1 MKCTLANNRFP
12 TFTRFVR
19 YHAPYT
25 GSLLLAMVFALVV
38 AVCDLGAIQ
47 ILADTINTLE
57 IVGGNPFDETVSIWY
72 FQREGLF
79 AFAGFEMLL
88 TDAGDALK
96 AFLWLLGGLLILV
109 FIKGFFVYGNDYVMA
124 RVGHKLSF
132 RLRNALYGRI
142 VSAPLGILR
151 EERTGDLMAR
161 MTDDVRVWQ
170 NLVAAMA
177 NIVRAVVLVAVFISV
192 MLVTSF
198 KLTLFVLL
206 ILPFLAYFI
215 TSIGVRIRGASVE
228 IQQQS
233 ANIYSQLKETLAGI
247 KIIKSF
253 TAEHTEIKRFQALNR
268 HQYNSAIRR
277 ARFAALLPP
286 TIEWLGALGVA
297 TVFGLGCWQVI
308 IGQLSTG
315 WFIGYVT
322 MVSWMFKPIKT
333 IGSVNSAL
341 QQCLVSAERIFYLLD
356 FGPERHQANRE
367 RRYNLYPKSTAARHH
382 GEPDRLTAKAGATD
396 GTQLRNIQGA
406 VTFQNVSFSYAFPL
420 TAHSENPHIRS
431 KPVID
436 NVTFGA
442 KPGEVVALVGP
453 SGSGKTTLLNLLLR
467 FYEVSSGR
475 ILIDGVPIAEVNLES
490 LRQNIALV
498 PQDTFLFDGTIL
510 ENIGYGCPNATDE
523 AIIAAAKKAN
533 AHEFIT
539 KTPQGYKT
547 PIGEAGMKLSGGE
560 QQRLSIARALLKDA
574 PILILDEATSSLD
587 TQSEALIQKSL
598 VNLMEGRT
606 SFIIAHR
613 LSTVVR
619 ADKILVIK
627 DGEILE
633 TGTHQ
638 TLLASG
644 GLYQKLCE
652 MQLN

>member
-1 MKCTLANNRFP
+1 MDKKTFTKNP
-12 TFTRFVR
+12 IFTRFVR

-25 GSLLLAMVFALVV
+25 GSLLLAMAFALVI
-38 AVCDLGAIQ
+38 AMCELGAVQ

-57 IVGGNPFDETVSIWY
+57 IVGGNPFDETVSIRY
-72 FQREGLF
+72 FQRERLF
-79 AFAGFEMLL
+79 AFEGFEILL
-88 TDAGDALK
+88 VDAGDALK

-132 RLRNALYGRI
+132 RLRNALYERM

-161 MTDDVRVWQ
+161 VTDDVRVWQ

-177 NIVRAVVLVAVFISV
+177 NIIRAVVLVSVFVSV
-192 MLVTSF
+192 MLITSF

-215 TSIGVRIRGASVE
+215 TSIGARIRGASIE

-253 TAEHTEIKRFQALNR
+253 TSEHAETKRFRAINWD
-268 HQYNSAIRR
+268 QYCSAIRR

-356 FGPERHQANRE
+356 FGPEMPQENDE
-367 RRYNLYPKSTAARHH
+367 RQYNLRPKSTEARHH
-382 GEPDRLTAKAGATD
+382 DNRDRGTLEEDTAGGIQLQNIH
-396 GTQLRNIQGA
+396 GT
-406 VTFQNVSFSYAFPL
+406 VTFQNVSFSYPQPL
-420 TAHSENPHIRS
+420 TTNSGNPHPRS

-436 NVTFGA
+436 NITFGA
-442 KPGEVVALVGP
+442 KSGEVVALVGP

-475 ILIDGVPIAEVNLES
+475 ILIDNVSISEVNLEV

-510 ENIGYGCPNATDE
+510 ENIGYGCPGATEE

-539 KTPQGYKT
+539 KTSQGYKT

-587 TQSEALIQKSL
+587 THSEALIQKSL

-633 TGTHQ
+633 TGTHE

-652 MQLN
+652 MQLS

>member
-1 MKCTLANNRFP
+1 MNKKL
-12 TFTRFVR
+12 FTKNPAFIRFVR

-25 GSLLLAMVFALVV
+25 GSLLLAMAFALIV
-38 AVCDLGAIQ
+38 AVCDLGTIQ

-57 IVGGNPFDETVSIWY
+57 IVGGNSFDEAVSIWY
-72 FQREGLF
+72 FQREGMF
-79 AFAGFEMLL
+79 AFEGFEMSL
-88 TDAGDALK
+88 TDASDAFK
-96 AFLWLLGGLLILV
+96 AFLWLLSGLLILV

-132 RLRNALYGRI
+132 RLRNALYERI

-161 MTDDVRVWQ
+161 ITDDVRVWQ
-170 NLVAAMA
+170 TLVAAMA
-177 NIVRAVVLVAVFISV
+177 NIVRAVVLVSVFIPV
-192 MLVTSF
+192 MLITSF
-198 KLTLFVLL
+198 KLTLSVLL

-215 TSIGVRIRGASVE
+215 TSIGARIRGASIE

-233 ANIYSQLKETLAGI
+233 ADIYSQLKETLFGI

-253 TAEHTEIKRFQALNR
+253 TSEQAEMERFRSINWN
-268 HQYNSAIRR
+268 QYCSAVRR

-286 TIEWLGALGVA
+286 MIEWLGALGVA

-308 IGQLSTG
+308 VGQLSTG

-333 IGSVNSAL
+333 IGNVNSAL
-341 QQCLVSAERIFYLLD
+341 QQGLVSAERIFYLLD
-356 FGPERHQANRE
+356 FGPEMHVENDKRQHTLHTEHQDAIGGIQLQNI
-367 RRYNLYPKSTAARHH
+367 H
-382 GEPDRLTAKAGATD
+382 GT
-396 GTQLRNIQGA
+396 
-406 VTFQNVSFSYAFPL
+406 VTFQNVSFSYAQPI
-420 TAHSENPHIRS
+420 TTNSDNRHTRS

-436 NVTFGA
+436 NVTFEA

-467 FYEVSSGR
+467 FYEVSSGK
-475 ILIDGVPIAEVNLES
+475 ILIDDISISEVNLES
-490 LRQNIALV
+490 LRQSIALV
-498 PQDTFLFDGTIL
+498 PQDTFLFDGTVL
-510 ENIGYGCPNATDE
+510 ENIGYGCPGATDE
-523 AIIAAAKKAN
+523 AIIAAAKRAN

-539 KTPQGYKT
+539 KTPQGYTT

-587 TQSEALIQKSL
+587 MQSEALIQESL

-633 TGTHQ
+633 TGTHE
-638 TLLASG
+638 TLLATG

-652 MQLN
+652 MQLS

>member
-1 MKCTLANNRFP
+1 MDKKTFRKHT

-19 YHAPYT
+19 YHAPYI
-25 GSLLLAMVFALVV
+25 GSLLLAMAFALVV

-57 IVGGNPFDETVSIWY
+57 IVGGNPFDETVSIRY

-79 AFAGFEMLL
+79 AFDGFEMSLI
-88 TDAGDALK
+88 DAGDALK

-132 RLRNALYGRI
+132 RLRNSLYERI
-142 VSAPLGILR
+142 VSAPIGILR

-161 MTDDVRVWQ
+161 ITDDVRVWQ

-177 NIVRAVVLVAVFISV
+177 NIVRAVVLVSVFVCV
-192 MLVTSF
+192 MLITSF

-215 TSIGVRIRGASVE
+215 TSIGTRIRGASVE

-233 ANIYSQLKETLAGI
+233 ANIYSHLKETLAGI

-253 TAEHTEIKRFQALNR
+253 TSEHAEAERFRAINWN
-268 HQYNSAIRR
+268 QYCSAIRR

-341 QQCLVSAERIFYLLD
+341 QQCLVSAKRIFYLLD
-356 FGPERHQANRE
+356 FGPETYEKNDE
-367 RRYNLYPKSTAARHH
+367 RQYNLRPKSEETA
-382 GEPDRLTAKAGATD
+382 GGI
-396 GTQLRNIQGA
+396 QLQNIQGT
-406 VTFQNVSFSYAFPL
+406 VTFQNVSFSYSQPL
-420 TAHSENPHIRS
+420 RINSDNRHIGL

-436 NVTFGA
+436 NVTFEA

-467 FYEVSSGR
+467 FYEVSSGK
-475 ILIDGVPIAEVNLES
+475 ILIDDVSISEVNLES
-490 LRQNIALV
+490 LRQSIALV
-498 PQDTFLFDGTIL
+498 PQDTFLFDGTIM
-510 ENIGYGCPNATDE
+510 ENIGYGGPGATDE
-523 AIIAAAKKAN
+523 AVIAAAKRAN

-539 KTPQGYKT
+539 KTPQGYMT

-574 PILILDEATSSLD
+574 PILVLDEATSSLD
-587 TQSEALIQKSL
+587 TQSEALIQESL

-619 ADKILVIK
+619 ADRILVIK

-633 TGTHQ
+633 TGTHE
-638 TLLASG
+638 TLLAKG

-652 MQLN
+652 MQLS

>member
-1 MKCTLANNRFP
+1 MDKKTFTKNA

-25 GSLLLAMVFALVV
+25 GSLLLAMAFALVV

-57 IVGGNPFDETVSIWY
+57 IVGGNPFDETVSIRY

-79 AFAGFEMLL
+79 AFDGFEMSLID
-88 TDAGDALK
+88 TRDALK

-132 RLRNALYGRI
+132 RLRNSLYECI
-142 VSAPLGILR
+142 VSAPIGILR

-161 MTDDVRVWQ
+161 ITDDVRVWQ
-170 NLVAAMA
+170 NLIAAMA
-177 NIVRAVVLVAVFISV
+177 NIVRAVVLVSVFVSV
-192 MLVTSF
+192 MLITSF

-215 TSIGVRIRGASVE
+215 TSIGTRIRGASVE

-233 ANIYSQLKETLAGI
+233 ADIYSQLKETLAGI

-253 TAEHTEIKRFQALNR
+253 TAEHAETERFRAINWN
-268 HQYNSAIRR
+268 QYCSAIRR

-341 QQCLVSAERIFYLLD
+341 QQCLVSAKRIFYLLD
-356 FGPERHQANRE
+356 FRPETYGENDE
-367 RRYNLYPKSTAARHH
+367 RQSNLRPKSEGTAGGVQLQNIH
-382 GEPDRLTAKAGATD
+382 GT
-396 GTQLRNIQGA
+396 
-406 VTFQNVSFSYAFPL
+406 VTFQNVSFSYSQPL
-420 TAHSENPHIRS
+420 ATNSDNQPIRL

-436 NVTFGA
+436 NVTFEA

-467 FYEVSSGR
+467 FYEVSSGK
-475 ILIDGVPIAEVNLES
+475 ILIDDVSIFEVNLES
-490 LRQNIALV
+490 LRQSIALV
-498 PQDTFLFDGTIL
+498 PQDTFLFDGTIM
-510 ENIGYGCPNATDE
+510 ENIGYGCPGATDE
-523 AIIAAAKKAN
+523 AVIAAAKRAN

-539 KTPQGYKT
+539 KTPQGYMT

-560 QQRLSIARALLKDA
+560 QQRISIARALLKDA
-574 PILILDEATSSLD
+574 PILVLDEATSSLD
-587 TQSEALIQKSL
+587 TQSEALIQESL

-633 TGTHQ
+633 TGTHE
-638 TLLASG
+638 TLLAKG

-652 MQLN
+652 MQLS

>member
-1 MKCTLANNRFP
+1 MDKKTFTENA

-19 YHAPYT
+19 YHAPYI
-25 GSLLLAMVFALVV
+25 GSLLLAMAFALVV

-79 AFAGFEMLL
+79 AFDGFEMSLI
-88 TDAGDALK
+88 DAGDALK

-132 RLRNALYGRI
+132 RLRNSLYERI
-142 VSAPLGILR
+142 VSAPIGILR

-161 MTDDVRVWQ
+161 ITDDVRVWQ

-177 NIVRAVVLVAVFISV
+177 NIVRAVVLVSVFISV
-192 MLVTSF
+192 MLITSF

-215 TSIGVRIRGASVE
+215 TSIGTRIRGASVE

-253 TAEHTEIKRFQALNR
+253 TSEQAETERFRAINWN
-268 HQYNSAIRR
+268 QYCSAIRR

-341 QQCLVSAERIFYLLD
+341 QQCLVSAKRIFYLLD
-356 FGPERHQANRE
+356 FGSERYAENDE
-367 RRYNLYPKSTAARHH
+367 RQSNLRMKSEDTASGIQLQNIH
-382 GEPDRLTAKAGATD
+382 GT
-396 GTQLRNIQGA
+396 
-406 VTFQNVSFSYAFPL
+406 VTFQNVSFSYSQPL
-420 TAHSENPHIRS
+420 TTNSDNQPTRL

-436 NVTFGA
+436 NVTFEA

-467 FYEVSSGR
+467 FYEVGSGE
-475 ILIDGVPIAEVNLES
+475 ILIDDVSISEVNLES
-490 LRQNIALV
+490 LRQSIALV
-498 PQDTFLFDGTIL
+498 PQDTFLFDGTIM
-510 ENIGYGCPNATDE
+510 ENIGYGCPGAADE
-523 AIIAAAKKAN
+523 AIIAAAKRAN

-539 KTPQGYKT
+539 KTPQGYMT

-574 PILILDEATSSLD
+574 PILVLDEATSSLD
-587 TQSEALIQKSL
+587 TQSEALIQESL

-619 ADKILVIK
+619 ADQILVIK
-627 DGEILE
+627 DGKILE
-633 TGTHQ
+633 TGTHEK
-638 TLLASG
+638 LLAKG

-652 MQLN
+652 MQLS

>member
-1 MKCTLANNRFP
+1 MDKKTFIKNP

-25 GSLLLAMVFALVV
+25 GSLLLAMAFALVI
-38 AVCDLGAIQ
+38 AVCELGAVQ

-57 IVGGNPFDETVSIWY
+57 IVGGNPFDETVSIRY
-72 FQREGLF
+72 FQREGLL
-79 AFAGFEMLL
+79 AFEGFEMLL
-88 TDAGDALK
+88 MDAGDALR

-132 RLRNALYGRI
+132 RLRNVLYERI
-142 VSAPLGILR
+142 VSAPLGVLR

-161 MTDDVRVWQ
+161 VTDDVRVWQ

-177 NIVRAVVLVAVFISV
+177 NIVRAVVLVSVFVSV
-192 MLVTSF
+192 MLITSF

-215 TSIGVRIRGASVE
+215 TSIGARIRGASIE

-233 ANIYSQLKETLAGI
+233 ANIYSQLKETLTGI

-253 TAEHTEIKRFQALNR
+253 TAEHAEIKRFAAINWN
-268 HQYNSAIRR
+268 QYCSAIRR
-277 ARFAALLPP
+277 ARFAAMLPP

-333 IGSVNSAL
+333 IGNVNSAL

-356 FGPERHQANRE
+356 FGPEMPQENDE
-367 RRYNLYPKSTAARHH
+367 RQYKLRPKSEDTAGGIQLKNIH
-382 GEPDRLTAKAGATD
+382 GT
-396 GTQLRNIQGA
+396 
-406 VTFQNVSFSYAFPL
+406 VTFQNVSFTYPQPL
-420 TAHSENPHIRS
+420 TPNSKNRHTRS

-467 FYEVSSGR
+467 FYEVSSGK
-475 ILIDGVPIAEVNLES
+475 ILIDEVSISELNLES
-490 LRQNIALV
+490 LRENIALV

-510 ENIGYGCPNATDE
+510 ENIGYGCPDATDGE
-523 AIIAAAKKAN
+523 IIVAAKKAN
-533 AHEFIT
+533 AHEFIM
-539 KTPQGYKT
+539 KTPQGYET

-633 TGTHQ
+633 TGTHE

-652 MQLN
+652 MQLS

>member
-1 MKCTLANNRFP
+1 MDKKTFTKNA

-19 YHAPYT
+19 YHAPYI
-25 GSLLLAMVFALVV
+25 GSLLLAMAFALVV

-57 IVGGNPFDETVSIWY
+57 IVGGNPFDEPVSIRY

-79 AFAGFEMLL
+79 AFDGFEMSLI
-88 TDAGDALK
+88 DAGDALK

-132 RLRNALYGRI
+132 RLRNSLYERI
-142 VSAPLGILR
+142 ISAPIGILR

-161 MTDDVRVWQ
+161 ITDDVRVWQ

-177 NIVRAVVLVAVFISV
+177 NIVRAVVLVSVFVSV
-192 MLVTSF
+192 MLITSF

-215 TSIGVRIRGASVE
+215 TSIGTRIRGASVE

-253 TAEHTEIKRFQALNR
+253 TAEQAETERFRVINWN
-268 HQYNSAIRR
+268 QYCSAIRR

-341 QQCLVSAERIFYLLD
+341 QQCLVSAKRIFYLLD
-356 FGPERHQANRE
+356 FGPETYEENDE
-367 RRYNLYPKSTAARHH
+367 RQYNLHPKSENIASGIQLQNIH
-382 GEPDRLTAKAGATD
+382 GT
-396 GTQLRNIQGA
+396 
-406 VTFQNVSFSYAFPL
+406 VTFQNVSFSYSQPL
-420 TAHSENPHIRS
+420 TTNSDNQPKGL

-436 NVTFGA
+436 NVTFEA
-442 KPGEVVALVGP
+442 RPGEVVALVGP

-467 FYEVSSGR
+467 FYEVSSGK
-475 ILIDGVPIAEVNLES
+475 ILIDDVSISEVNLES
-490 LRQNIALV
+490 LRQSIALV
-498 PQDTFLFDGTIL
+498 PQDTFLFDGTIM
-510 ENIGYGCPNATDE
+510 ENIGYGCPGATDE
-523 AIIAAAKKAN
+523 AIIAAAKRAN

-539 KTPQGYKT
+539 KTPQGYMT

-560 QQRLSIARALLKDA
+560 QQRISIARALLKDA
-574 PILILDEATSSLD
+574 PILVLDEATSSLD
-587 TQSEALIQKSL
+587 TQSEALIQESL

-633 TGTHQ
+633 TGTHE
-638 TLLASG
+638 TLLAKG

-652 MQLN
+652 MQLS

>member
-1 MKCTLANNRFP
+1 MDKKI
-12 TFTRFVR
+12 FTKNPVFIRFVR

-25 GSLLLAMVFALVV
+25 GSLLLAMAFALIV
-38 AVCDLGAIQ
+38 AVCELGAIQ

-57 IVGGNPFDETVSIWY
+57 IVGGNSFDEAVSIWY
-72 FQREGLF
+72 FQREGMF
-79 AFAGFEMLL
+79 AFEGLERSL
-88 TDAGDALK
+88 TDAGDAFK
-96 AFLWLLGGLLILV
+96 AFLWLLSGLLILV

-124 RVGHKLSF
+124 RVGYKLSF
-132 RLRNALYGRI
+132 RLRNTLYERV
-142 VSAPLGILR
+142 VSAPLGVLR

-161 MTDDVRVWQ
+161 ITDDVRVWQ

-177 NIVRAVVLVAVFISV
+177 NIVRAVVLVSVFVPV
-192 MLVTSF
+192 MLITSF
-198 KLTLFVLL
+198 KLTLSVLL

-215 TSIGVRIRGASVE
+215 TSIGARIRGASIE

-233 ANIYSQLKETLAGI
+233 ADIYSQLKETLFGI

-253 TAEHTEIKRFQALNR
+253 TSEQAEMERFRSINWN
-268 HQYNSAIRR
+268 QYCSAVRR

-286 TIEWLGALGVA
+286 VIEWLGALGVA

-308 IGQLSTG
+308 VGQLSTG

-322 MVSWMFKPIKT
+322 MVSWMFKPMKT
-333 IGSVNSAL
+333 IGNVNSAL

-356 FGPERHQANRE
+356 FGPEMHVENDKRQHS
-367 RRYNLYPKSTAARHH
+367 LHT
-382 GEPDRLTAKAGATD
+382 EPEDATD
-396 GTQLRNIQGA
+396 GIQLQNIHGS
-406 VTFQNVSFSYAFPL
+406 VTFQNVSFSYSQPL
-420 TAHSENPHIRS
+420 TTNSDDRHTRS
-431 KPVID
+431 KPIID
-436 NVTFGA
+436 NVTFEA

-467 FYEVSSGR
+467 FYEVSSGK
-475 ILIDGVPIAEVNLES
+475 ILVDDISISEVNLES
-490 LRQNIALV
+490 LRQSIALV

-510 ENIGYGCPNATDE
+510 ENIGYGCPGTTDE
-523 AIIAAAKKAN
+523 AIIAAAKRAN

-539 KTPQGYKT
+539 KTSQGYTT

-587 TQSEALIQKSL
+587 IQSEALIQESL

-627 DGEILE
+627 DGGILE
-633 TGTHQ
+633 TGTHE
-638 TLLASG
+638 TLLAKG
-644 GLYQKLCE
+644 GFYQKLCE
-652 MQLN
+652 MQLS

>member
-1 MKCTLANNRFP
+1 MDKKTFTKNP

-25 GSLLLAMVFALVV
+25 GSLLLAMAFALVI
-38 AVCDLGAIQ
+38 AVCELGAVQ

-57 IVGGNPFDETVSIWY
+57 IVGGNSFDETVSIRY

-79 AFAGFEMLL
+79 AFEGFEMLL
-88 TDAGDALK
+88 MDAGDALR

-132 RLRNALYGRI
+132 RLRNVLYERI
-142 VSAPLGILR
+142 VSAPLGVLR
-151 EERTGDLMAR
+151 DERTGDLMAR
-161 MTDDVRVWQ
+161 VTDDVRVWQ

-177 NIVRAVVLVAVFISV
+177 NIVRAVVLVSVFVSV
-192 MLVTSF
+192 MLITSF

-215 TSIGVRIRGASVE
+215 TSIGARIRGASIE

-233 ANIYSQLKETLAGI
+233 ANIYSQLKETLTGI

-253 TAEHTEIKRFQALNR
+253 TAEHAEIKRFEVINWN
-268 HQYNSAIRR
+268 QYCSAIRR
-277 ARFAALLPP
+277 ARFAAMLPP

-333 IGSVNSAL
+333 IGNVNSAL

-356 FGPERHQANRE
+356 FGPEMPQENDE
-367 RRYNLYPKSTAARHH
+367 RQYKLRPKYEDTAGGIQLKNIH
-382 GEPDRLTAKAGATD
+382 GT
-396 GTQLRNIQGA
+396 
-406 VTFQNVSFSYAFPL
+406 VTFQNVSFTYPQPL
-420 TAHSENPHIRS
+420 TPNSKNRHTRS
-431 KPVID
+431 KAVID

-467 FYEVSSGR
+467 FYEVSSGK
-475 ILIDGVPIAEVNLES
+475 ILIDEVSIAELNLES
-490 LRQNIALV
+490 LRENIALV

-510 ENIGYGCPNATDE
+510 ENIGYGCSDATDAE
-523 AIIAAAKKAN
+523 IIVAAKKAN
-533 AHEFIT
+533 AHEFIM
-539 KTPQGYKT
+539 KTPQGYET

-633 TGTHQ
+633 TGTHE

-644 GLYQKLCE
+644 GLYQQLCE
-652 MQLN
+652 MQLS

>member
-1 MKCTLANNRFP
+1 MDKKTFTKNP

-19 YHAPYT
+19 YHVPYT
-25 GSLLLAMVFALVV
+25 GSLLLAMAFAVV
-38 AVCDLGAIQ
+38 IAVCELGAVQ

-57 IVGGNPFDETVSIWY
+57 IVGGNPFDETVSIRY

-79 AFAGFEMLL
+79 AFEGFEMLL
-88 TDAGDALK
+88 VDAGDALK

-132 RLRNALYGRI
+132 RLRNALYERI
-142 VSAPLGILR
+142 VSAALGILR

-161 MTDDVRVWQ
+161 VTDDVRVWQ

-177 NIVRAVVLVAVFISV
+177 NIIRAVVLVSVFISV
-192 MLVTSF
+192 MLITSF

-215 TSIGVRIRGASVE
+215 TSIGARIRGASIE

-233 ANIYSQLKETLAGI
+233 ANIYSQLKETLTGI

-253 TAEHTEIKRFQALNR
+253 TAEHAEIKRFEAINWN
-268 HQYNSAIRR
+268 QYCSAIRR
-277 ARFAALLPP
+277 ARFAAILPP

-333 IGSVNSAL
+333 IGNVNSAL

-356 FGPERHQANRE
+356 FGPEIPQENDE
-367 RRYNLYPKSTAARHH
+367 RQYNLRPKSEDTAGGIQLKNIH
-382 GEPDRLTAKAGATD
+382 GT
-396 GTQLRNIQGA
+396 
-406 VTFQNVSFSYAFPL
+406 VTFQNVSFTYPQPL
-420 TAHSENPHIRS
+420 ATNSKNRHTRS

-467 FYEVSSGR
+467 FYEVSSGK
-475 ILIDGVPIAEVNLES
+475 ILIDEVSISELNLES
-490 LRQNIALV
+490 LRENIALV

-510 ENIGYGCPNATDE
+510 ENIGYGCPDATDE
-523 AIIAAAKKAN
+523 AVIVAAKKAN
-533 AHEFIT
+533 AHEFIM

-633 TGTHQ
+633 TGTHE

>member
-1 MKCTLANNRFP
+1 MDKKL
-12 TFTRFVR
+12 FTKNPAFIRFVR

-25 GSLLLAMVFALVV
+25 GSLLLAMAFALIV
-38 AVCDLGAIQ
+38 AVCDLGTIQ

-57 IVGGNPFDETVSIWY
+57 IVGGNSFDEAVSIWY
-72 FQREGLF
+72 FQREGMF
-79 AFAGFEMLL
+79 AFEGFEMSL
-88 TDAGDALK
+88 TDASDAFK
-96 AFLWLLGGLLILV
+96 AFLWLLSGLLILV

-124 RVGHKLSF
+124 RVGYKLAF
-132 RLRNALYGRI
+132 RLRNALYERI

-161 MTDDVRVWQ
+161 ITDDVRVWQ
-170 NLVAAMA
+170 NFVAAMA
-177 NIVRAVVLVAVFISV
+177 NIVRAVVLVSVFIPV
-192 MLVTSF
+192 MLITSF
-198 KLTLFVLL
+198 KLTLSVLL

-215 TSIGVRIRGASVE
+215 TSIGARIRGASIE

-233 ANIYSQLKETLAGI
+233 ADIYSQLKETLFGI

-253 TAEHTEIKRFQALNR
+253 TSEQAEMERFRSINWN
-268 HQYNSAIRR
+268 QYCSAVRR

-286 TIEWLGALGVA
+286 VIEWLGALGVA

-308 IGQLSTG
+308 VGQLSTG

-333 IGSVNSAL
+333 IGNVNSAL
-341 QQCLVSAERIFYLLD
+341 QQGLVSAERIFYLLD
-356 FGPERHQANRE
+356 FGPEMHAENDKRQHTLHTEPEDATGGIQLQNI
-367 RRYNLYPKSTAARHH
+367 H
-382 GEPDRLTAKAGATD
+382 GT
-396 GTQLRNIQGA
+396 
-406 VTFQNVSFSYAFPL
+406 VTFQNVSFSYVQPI
-420 TAHSENPHIRS
+420 TTNSDNRHTRS

-436 NVTFGA
+436 NVTFA
-442 KPGEVVALVGP
+442 ANPGEVVALVGP

-467 FYEVSSGR
+467 FYEVSSGK
-475 ILIDGVPIAEVNLES
+475 ILIDDISISEVNLES
-490 LRQNIALV
+490 LRQSIALV

-510 ENIGYGCPNATDE
+510 ENIGYGCPGATDE
-523 AIIAAAKKAN
+523 AIIAAAKRAN

-539 KTPQGYKT
+539 KTSQGYTT

-587 TQSEALIQKSL
+587 TQSEALIQESL

-633 TGTHQ
+633 TGTHE
-638 TLLASG
+638 TLLAKG

-652 MQLN
+652 MQLS